1 MVELHLRP
9 TDKLVMLAL
18 AATGV
23 EIQARIWQGK
33 TATGIPV
40 HAFISRVAVEKGR
53 PAHEYTEFQE
63 ALKETE
69 APRPEVAAI
78 DMRLIL

>member
-9 TDKLVMLAL
+9 TSKIVLLQD
-18 AATGV
+18 AATVDGI
-23 EIQARIWQGK
+23 EARIWQGK

-40 HAFISRVAVEKGR
+40 HAIITRVAVEKGR
-53 PAHEYTEFQE
+53 PPHEYTEFEE

-69 APRPEVAAI
+69 APRPEVEAY